1 MMHIVY
7 LIPSV
12 DRIAGAE
19 RQLILLASGMARRGW
34 RVTVIALSGKGGH
47 AADELTANDVSFISL
62 EMRHG
67 LADPRGWNR
76 LRRWVTS
83 AQPEILHAH
92 LPQAAL
98 MARGIRLL
106 TPVRVVVDTIHSPAV
121 GSKLRHLGYRVT
133 SRIPDCVTAVS
144 QTTTRTKLGARKN
157 DHAALIVVPNGI
169 DTGFWKPSH
178 DLRNHYQTSSAST
191 GDFHWLAVGRLDP
204 VKDHVSLLSA
214 FALLPQSA
222 RLTIAGSGPLDRA
235 LQLQA
240 SNLCVR
246 DRVQFLGFQKDIRP
260 LMQNA
265 DAFVLSSRWEGLP
278 VALME
283 AIACQLPTA
292 FTETPGSRELLP
304 DSHLPIASVGDPVC
318 LANTMNALMNLP
330 QSERRGLAIRARHQ
344 IVARFDLQAV
354 LNRYELIYRNLL
366 AANPRQSRSRMR
378 SDSLQQ
384 SHPACPRNP
393 EI

>member
-121 GSKLRHLGYRVT
+121 GSKLRQLGYRVT
-133 SRIPDCVTAVS
+133 TQNPDCVT
-144 QTTTRTKLGARKN
+144 
-157 DHAALIVVPNGI
+157 
-169 DTGFWKPSH
+169 
-178 DLRNHYQTSSAST
+178 
-191 GDFHWLAVGRLDP
+191 
-204 VKDHVSLLSA
+204 
-214 FALLPQSA
+214 
-222 RLTIAGSGPLDRA
+222 
-235 LQLQA
+235 
-240 SNLCVR
+240 
-246 DRVQFLGFQKDIRP
+246 
-260 LMQNA
+260 
-265 DAFVLSSRWEGLP
+265 
-278 VALME
+278 
-283 AIACQLPTA
+283 
-292 FTETPGSRELLP
+292 
-304 DSHLPIASVGDPVC
+304 
-318 LANTMNALMNLP
+318 
-330 QSERRGLAIRARHQ
+330 
-344 IVARFDLQAV
+344 
-354 LNRYELIYRNLL
+354 
-366 AANPRQSRSRMR
+366 
-378 SDSLQQ
+378 
-384 SHPACPRNP
+384 
-393 EI
+393 